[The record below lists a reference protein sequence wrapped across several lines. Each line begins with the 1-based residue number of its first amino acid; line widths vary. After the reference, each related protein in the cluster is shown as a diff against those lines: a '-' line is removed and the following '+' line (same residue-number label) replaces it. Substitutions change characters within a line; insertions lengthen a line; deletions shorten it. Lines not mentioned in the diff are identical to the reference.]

1 MKVDEIVQKTQPI
14 LFVAIG
20 PSGSGKST
28 AYDKLKRSIPD
39 LQHFSWDNLRH
50 LWYDLKDYANAFKL
64 ACEDKNFKN
73 KADEACFSLLRKRK
87 NIYIDNTNLSA
98 KNRRPYIQAAKKLGY
113 KTVAV
118 TFDVDLE
125 TLIARQTTRT
135 DKYVPASAVKQQY
148 DNIQP
153 PTLDEFDEILDSNE
167 IN

>member
-1 MKVDEIVQKTQPI
+1 MKVEDIITHNQPI

-28 AYDKLKRSIPD
+28 TYEQLKRSVPE
-39 LQHFSWDNLRH
+39 LYHFSWDALRH
-50 LWYDLKDYANAFKL
+50 LWYDLDDYANAFKL

-73 KADEACFSLLRKRK
+73 KADAVCFDLLHKRK

-98 KNRRPYIQAAKKLGY
+98 NKRRPYLQAAKKLGY
-113 KTVAV
+113 KTVAI

-125 TLIARQTTRT
+125 TLIARQTLRT
-135 DKYVPASAVKQQY
+135 DKYVPDSAVKQQY
-148 DNIQP
+148 NSIQP
-153 PTLDEFDEILDSNE
+153 PTLDEFDDIVDNNE